1 MKSKVVLM
9 TCDTYDE
16 TLIYEKLQKGI
27 EMLGGLSQLQL

>member
-27 EMLGGLSQLQL
+27 EMLEVCHSLQL